1 MTATPMT
8 PGLGTRAPEPS
19 GQAGTQTGRL
29 AEGLRRSSTP
39 AWLPCHHGPGS
50 RAHCPQ
56 GQEGLGVL
64 CLCLCGDGQAQG
76 HRPPHH
82 SPKPHTL
89 AGTCASSSH
98 RGEFLGQLVL
108 LPGGRGGPSQFRG
121 PGSGSRPPPL
131 PPSELVEGAWWEAS
145 RCPQPPSGCER
156 SGHREPRPRPAY

>member
-29 AEGLRRSSTP
+29 AEGLHRSSPP

-76 HRPPHH
+76 HGPPHH
-82 SPKPHTL
+82 SSKPHTL

-98 RGEFLGQLVL
+98 RGEFLGQLAL
-108 LPGGRGGPSQFRG
+108 LPGGRVGPSQF
-121 PGSGSRPPPL
+121 
-131 PPSELVEGAWWEAS
+131 
-145 RCPQPPSGCER
+145 
-156 SGHREPRPRPAY
+156 